1 MGEVK
6 PSSAYLH
13 GEGPTCVVVVP
24 ARVAAWI
31 AGRTALKG
39 ARISARGDDPE
50 VYAVLA
56 ALHRAALTWRTSA
69 TGSPTPP
76 EPEVATPSKWMSATQ
91 AANRLGVT
99 DRAIRTAIATQ
110 RLPAENVDGR
120 WRITTENIEHYRA
133 ARNTRTEP
141 DPVSRT
147 VAVW

>member
-6 PSSAYLH
+6 PPSAYLH
-13 GEGPTCVVVVP
+13 GEGPACIVIVP

-31 AGRTALKG
+31 ASRTELRG

-76 EPEVATPSKWMSATQ
+76 PPEVTTPSKWMSTSQ
-91 AANRLGVT
+91 AAQRLGVT
-99 DRAIRTAIATQ
+99 DRAIRNAISSG
-110 RLPAENVDGR
+110 RLPAQSVDGR
-120 WRITTENIEHYRA
+120 WRITREDIEHYRA
-133 ARNTRTEP
+133 ARNTRT
-141 DPVSRT
+141 
-147 VAVW
+147 AA